1 MSVVLLARHGET
13 DWNAERR
20 FQGHADRPLNAR
32 GRAQAEALAER
43 LASAPLAAVYASDL
57 ARARETAQIV
67 ARRHGLP
74 VVTRPDL
81 KEVDV
86 GSWSGLT
93 TDEARTRHPEAFS
106 RWRDEGQPGWADG
119 ETYEEMRARA
129 RRAVLEIGAEHAGET
144 VIVVAHGGT
153 IRALLATALGLDVH
167 EYRHVHPAEPN
178 GGLSALRVE
187 DGRLA
192 GRLDGDETERLLRL
206 T

>member
-1 MSVVLLARHGET
+1 MGVVLLARHGET

-32 GRAQAEALAER
+32 GRAQAAALAER
-43 LASAPLAAVYASDL
+43 LASAPLAACYASDL
-57 ARARETAQIV
+57 ARARETAELV

-74 VVTRPDL
+74 VVARPDL
-81 KEVDV
+81 REIDV

-93 TDEARTRHPEAFS
+93 TDEARTRHPEAFL
-106 RWRDEGQPGWADG
+106 RWRDEGQAGWADG
-119 ETYEEMRARA
+119 ETYELMRARA
-129 RRAVLEIGAEHAGET
+129 VRAVLEIGTRHAGET
-144 VIVVAHGGT
+144 VLVVAHGGT
-153 IRALLATALGLDVH
+153 IRALLATALGMDVH

-192 GRLDGDETERLLRL
+192 GRLDARETERLLRL
-206 T
+206 P

>member
-1 MSVVLLARHGET
+1 MAVVLLARHGET

-43 LASAPLAAVYASDL
+43 LACAPLAAVYASDL
-57 ARARETAQIV
+57 ARARETAEIV

-93 TDEARTRHPEAFS
+93 TEEARTRHPEAFS

-129 RRAVLEIGAEHAGET
+129 LRAVLEIGAGHAGET
-144 VIVVAHGGT
+144 VLVVAHGGT
-153 IRALLATALGLDVH
+153 IRALLATALGMDVH

-192 GRLDGDETERLLRL
+192 GRLDRDETGRLLGL

>member
-1 MSVVLLARHGET
+1 MAVVLLARHGET

-43 LASAPLAAVYASDL
+43 LAPAPLAAVYASDL
-57 ARARETAQIV
+57 ARARETAEIV

-129 RRAVLEIGAEHAGET
+129 LRAVLEIGAEHAGET
-144 VIVVAHGGT
+144 VLVVAHGGT

>member
-1 MSVVLLARHGET
+1 MAVVLLARHGET

-43 LASAPLAAVYASDL
+43 LAPASLAAVYASDL
-57 ARARETAQIV
+57 ARARETAEIV

-74 VVTRPDL
+74 VVTQPDL

-86 GSWSGLT
+86 GSGSGLT
-93 TDEARTRHPEAFS
+93 TEEARTRHPEAFS

-129 RRAVLEIGAEHAGET
+129 LRAVLEIGSGHAGET
-144 VIVVAHGGT
+144 VLVVAHGGT
-153 IRALLATALGLDVH
+153 IRALLATALGMDVH

-192 GRLDGDETERLLRL
+192 GRLDRGETGRLLGL